1 MKGEMMQDL
10 TNGRIN
16 TNNLNMAEWD
26 LVKRAYDADWF
37 RPTEDEWLTV
47 RDLLGLFE
55 ILRGYAVEVDEEH
68 NPYLQAGAAQIRLN
82 EHGEAAWELY
92 RDKTRYYQTG
102 KPNTLDD
109 FRPYMTADEINLLEW
124 M

>member
-1 MKGEMMQDL
+1 MQDL

-16 TNNLNMAEWD
+16 TNNLKMNEWD

-37 RPTEDEWLTV
+37 HPTEDDWLTV

-55 ILRGYAVEVDEEH
+55 IRRGYAVEVDADH

-82 EHGEAAWELY
+82 EHGIAAWELF
-92 RDKTRYYQTG
+92 RDEVRYYQSG
-102 KPNTLDD
+102 KPNTFED
-109 FRPYMTADEINLLEW
+109 FRPYMTENEISLFEW